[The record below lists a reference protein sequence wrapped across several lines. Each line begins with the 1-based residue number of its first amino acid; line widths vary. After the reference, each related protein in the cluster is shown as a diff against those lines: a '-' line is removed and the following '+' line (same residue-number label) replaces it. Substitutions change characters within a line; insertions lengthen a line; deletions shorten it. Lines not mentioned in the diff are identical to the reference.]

1 MKSGY
6 GGPRGRVKA
15 ADVAVVGAGVIGLS
29 IAHALVASGLSRV
42 VVYDRSG
49 IAAGASG
56 VQPGGVRHQWSTRL
70 NCRLV
75 LESSAFY
82 RELGDR
88 LGIAGAPVLEPCGYL
103 FLAHES
109 STLDR
114 LSHDVAMQNAL
125 GIPSRLLGPEDLQD
139 VLPELQVDGVLGGTY
154 CSDDGYFDRPQAVVE
169 AFGDTFVRD
178 GGTLEIRGVRELS
191 KDGTGWKL
199 TFDDGWSTTAQH
211 VVVAAGHQS
220 SLLMA
225 PIGTDIPIVSQ
236 TKHLFL
242 SEPVGEMLLEPLV
255 IAIDRHFAAKHLASG
270 RVLTSDLAAS
280 GATEENEHRWRAHV
294 HACIDELLPRLTYVA
309 LGMRVQGDYDI
320 TPDRHP
326 IVGPV
331 DPDGSL
337 WLAAG
342 FSGHGFMIAP
352 AIGRVVAEAI
362 ARQPL
367 DPLLESL
374 ALERFDREKLE
385 PELQIV

>member
-1 MKSGY
+1 MRSVDDGSSG
-6 GGPRGRVKA
+6 RAKA

-29 IAHALVASGLSRV
+29 IAHALVAKGLSRV

-125 GIPSRLLGPEDLQD
+125 GIPSRLLGPEDLED

-178 GGTLEIRGVRELS
+178 GGTLEIRGVRELW

-199 TFDDGWSTTAQH
+199 TFDDGSTTTAQH

-220 SLLMA
+220 SPLIA
-225 PIGTDIPIVSQ
+225 PIGTDIPIVAQ

-242 SEPVGEMLLEPLV
+242 SDPVGETLLEPLV

-280 GATEENEHRWRAHV
+280 GDPQENEHRWRAHV
-294 HACIDELLPRLTYVA
+294 HACIDELLPRLTYVG
-309 LGMRVQGDYDI
+309 LGMRVQGEYDI

-362 ARQPL
+362 AREPL

-374 ALERFDREKLE
+374 AFERFAREKLE

>member
-1 MKSGY
+1 MRKD
-6 GGPRGRVKA
+6 A
-15 ADVAVVGAGVIGLS
+15 AAPDVAVVGAGVIGLS
-29 IAHALVASGLSRV
+29 IAHSLVTNGSQRV

-49 IAAGASG
+49 IASGASG

-82 RELGDR
+82 RDLGDR
-88 LGIAGAPVLEPCGYL
+88 LGIADAPVLEPCGYL
-103 FLAHES
+103 FLAHEQ
-109 STLDR
+109 STFDR
-114 LSHDVAMQNAL
+114 LSHDVAMQNEL
-125 GIPSRLLGPEDLQD
+125 GISSELLGPEHLQA
-139 VLPELQVDGVLGGTY
+139 VLPELRVDGLRGGTY
-154 CSDDGYFDRPQAVVE
+154 CPDDGYFDRPQAVVE
-169 AFGDTFVRD
+169 AFAETLVRD
-178 GGTLEIRGVRELS
+178 GGRIEIRDVRDVSRDGSGWELAFG
-191 KDGTGWKL
+191 DGARA
-199 TFDDGWSTTAQH
+199 SAEH

-220 SLLMA
+220 SRLLA
-225 PIGTDIPIVSQ
+225 PLGSDIPIVAQ
-236 TKHLFL
+236 AKHLFL
-242 SEPVGEMLLEPLV
+242 SEPIGEKLLKPLV

-270 RVLTSDLAAS
+270 RVLTSDLTAS
-280 GATEENEHRWRAHV
+280 GDTPEDEHQWRAHV
-294 HACIDELLPRLTYVA
+294 RTCIQELLPRLTYVA
-309 LGMRVQGDYDI
+309 LGMRVQGDYDL

-331 DPDGSL
+331 VQDGSL

-362 ARQPL
+362 ARRSR

-374 ALERFDREKLE
+374 ALERFDRDELE

>member
-1 MKSGY
+1 MRGV
-6 GGPRGRVKA
+6 GGASDRVTA
-15 ADVAVVGAGVIGLS
+15 ADVAVIGAGITGLS
-29 IAHALVASGLSRV
+29 IAHALVASGVPNV
-42 VVYDRSG
+42 VVYDRLG

-56 VQPGGVRHQWSTRL
+56 IQPGGVRHQWSTRL
-70 NCRLV
+70 NCHLV
-75 LESSAFY
+75 LESSAYY

-109 STLDR
+109 STLER
-114 LSHDVAMQNAL
+114 LEHDVAMQNEL
-125 GIPSRLLGPEDLQD
+125 GIRSRLLGPEDLQG

-154 CSDDGYFDRPQAVVE
+154 CSEDGYFDRPQAVVE
-169 AFGDTFVRD
+169 AFGETFVRD
-178 GGTLEIRGVRELS
+178 GGTIEIRGVREVS
-191 KDGTGWKL
+191 RDGTGWKL
-199 TFDDGWSTTAQH
+199 TFDDGRSTTAQH

-225 PIGTDIPIVSQ
+225 PIGSDIPIVAQ
-236 TKHLFL
+236 AKHLFL
-242 SEPVGEMLLEPLV
+242 SDPVGETLLEPLV

-270 RVLTSDLAAS
+270 RVLTSDLTAS
-280 GATEENEHRWRAHV
+280 GDTVEDEDRWRTHV
-294 HACIDELLPRLTYVA
+294 RDCIEELLPRLTYVA
-309 LGMRVQGDYDI
+309 LGMRVQGDYDL
-320 TPDRHP
+320 TPDRRP

-331 DPDGSL
+331 DSDGSL

-362 ARQPL
+362 TRGSR

-374 ALERFDREKLE
+374 ALERFDRAKLD